1 MPEKEW
7 DYTYSIKMVQ
17 QLMGGRLYP
26 LTLEGLDCAMR
37 GLVREADGPS
47 DAVITYGFLLIDLV
61 GQPLERHQCAFGR
74 PGPYCAHASRKNK
87 HCGRV

>member
-17 QLMGGRLYP
+17 RLMGGRLYP

-37 GLVREADGPS
+37 KLVREADGPS
-47 DAVITYGFLLIDLV
+47 DAVIIYGFLLRDLV

-74 PGPYCAHASRKNK
+74 TRPILRLCFAQE
-87 HCGRV
+87 